1 MNKFISYKLLV
12 GALIFYHNVIFSQAI
27 NLGSAEN
34 FVVFTGDGAISNTGN
49 SNILGNIGTNI
60 GVISGLATSTV
71 TGTIYNHDSTTN
83 QAKLDLVI
91 SYNHLISIP
100 ATNLI
105 HTPAFGNGETLPPGI
120 YSIAA
125 AGSVGG
131 HLILDAI
138 EDTNAVFIFR
148 FGGAFTIGAA
158 AIITLINGAKA
169 CNVYW
174 VSEGAL
180 AIDAAAFVKG
190 NFICNA
196 GAISFGTSSELEG
209 RLLSISGAID
219 FGPTHLNLPLF
230 CTSYYIGSN
239 YVFNKCIVCTTPD
252 FIMYSGGGAITN
264 TGNAIF
270 NGNVGSDAGMISGF
284 GTSTITGAFYNADG
298 ITARTKIDL
307 QNAYNYLTAIPATNT
322 THTPAFGS
330 FETLTPGVYSIGG
343 AGSVIGDL
351 TLDAQGDTNA
361 IFIFKFI
368 GALTTAA
375 SSKLILINGAKSYLI
390 FWIAEGAISL
400 ATSTKF
406 KGCLISHNGAI
417 SLVNDCNLE
426 GRILSMAGAINV
438 ASFYGQLGSGCRNV
452 ACVGNSPLPIELI
465 SFDAECEKQNII
477 LTWTTATETNNNYYS
492 IERSLDGI
500 DWINI
505 AKINGT
511 GTSVNKRFYSFIDLN
526 NSFEISYYR
535 LKQTDFDENFK
546 YSTILDVIN
555 CSDDIS
561 ELSIYPNPANEV
573 LNISLKHLEEKIE
586 SIIIYNLLGEIIYY
600 SKVFQPKIVLEDKIN
615 GIYYLHIKFNSK
627 TIIKKFMNLN

>member
-1 MNKFISYKLLV
+1 M
-12 GALIFYHNVIFSQAI
+12 
-27 NLGSAEN
+27 
-34 FVVFTGDGAISNTGN
+34 
-49 SNILGNIGTNI
+49 
-60 GVISGLATSTV
+60 
-71 TGTIYNHDSTTN
+71 
-83 QAKLDLVI
+83 
-91 SYNHLISIP
+91 
-100 ATNLI
+100 
-105 HTPAFGNGETLPPGI
+105 PPGI

-307 QNAYNYLTAIPATNT
+307 QNADYSNKVDETYNEALFALTKQLKKEILKDVEVENQNVTKN
-322 THTPAFGS
+322 
-330 FETLTPGVYSIGG
+330 FEKKIE
-343 AGSVIGDL
+343 DL
-351 TLDAQGDTNA
+351 EKENRALDALNIELRSQ
-361 IFIFKFI
+361 
-368 GALTTAA
+368 
-375 SSKLILINGAKSYLI
+375 
-390 FWIAEGAISL
+390 E
-400 ATSTKF
+400 
-406 KGCLISHNGAI
+406 
-417 SLVNDCNLE
+417 
-426 GRILSMAGAINV
+426 
-438 ASFYGQLGSGCRNV
+438 ASFKK
-452 ACVGNSPLPIELI
+452 E
-465 SFDAECEKQNII
+465 
-477 LTWTTATETNNNYYS
+477 
-492 IERSLDGI
+492 IERFSNKTEGDKKDSLLQ
-500 DWINI
+500 
-505 AKINGT
+505 K
-511 GTSVNKRFYSFIDLN
+511 SKRL
-526 NSFEISYYR
+526 FEE
-535 LKQTDFDENFK
+535 EN
-546 YSTILDVIN
+546 
-555 CSDDIS
+555 
-561 ELSIYPNPANEV
+561 
-573 LNISLKHLEEKIE
+573 E
-586 SIIIYNLLGEIIYY
+586 SIFN
-600 SKVFQPKIVLEDKIN
+600 VLKEV
-615 GIYYLHIKFNSK
+615 
-627 TIIKKFMNLN
+627 